1 MRAISELNDTAGT
14 MAGATIHIVRG
25 SDSILRLQ
33 QVLADL
39 SVRCGQPGV
48 MDDVGY
54 FLSKPGTLRRVP
66 HLMLFSKST
75 GLDLKRL
82 NADDLLGAVLLYR
95 YMVLG
100 CGIGMFSTNDR
111 SGRGSLVAP
120 AALRSAMAEMAS
132 RSLMD
137 RGVLAVLLSFR
148 NGDGASVES
157 GADVRK
163 GTDLE
168 NGMGFERGKDRGQ
181 SIGGSTAKD
190 KTARWMWRERE
201 TPDYLELKETF
212 DETLAK
218 IGTRTRRNM
227 RYYRKRAEVELG
239 CVFLPEVRIG
249 RGEFLDFNREC
260 MYAVPARVAGWR
272 YHSLR
277 DLETPLFMG
286 IKDKDGRWLSLL
298 GGRRHHDGTEILWQ
312 MNRSGLSAYSL
323 SIVMRSYFIEHE
335 IAHGMRK
342 LYMEGGTAHP
352 LRFSFVSD
360 KVTDLVVVRRSRLGL
375 LVPTLAHLFI
385 KPDNELALMLL
396 DKSLYGRSPNGRQRL
411 APQEEEGS

>member
-1 MRAISELNDTAGT
+1 MLVISEPNDTAGLIS
-14 MAGATIHIVRG
+14 AATIHIVRG
-25 SDSILRLQ
+25 CDSILRLQ
-33 QVLADL
+33 RVLADL

-66 HLMLFSKST
+66 HLLLFSKAPV
-75 GLDLKRL
+75 LDLERL
-82 NADDLLGAVLLYR
+82 TADDLLGAVLLYR

-120 AALRSAMAEMAS
+120 AALRSAVAEMAS

-137 RGVLAVLLSFR
+137 RGVLAVLISFR
-148 NGDGASVES
+148 NGDTASLEK
-157 GADVRK
+157 GADK
-163 GTDLE
+163 G
-168 NGMGFERGKDRGQ
+168 Q
-181 SIGGSTAKD
+181 PIGDSTAKD
-190 KTARWMWRERE
+190 KAARWVWRERE
-201 TPDYLELKETF
+201 MPDYLELKETL
-212 DETLAK
+212 DQTLAK

-227 RYYRKRAEVELG
+227 RYYRKRAEAELG

-249 RGEFLDFNREC
+249 KREFLDFNREC
-260 MYAVPARVAGWR
+260 MYAVPAKVAAWR
-272 YHSLR
+272 YDALKN
-277 DLETPLFMG
+277 LETPLFMG

-312 MNRSGLSAYSL
+312 MNRSGLSPYSL
-323 SIVMRSYFIEHE
+323 SIVMRSYFMEHE

-352 LRFSFVSD
+352 MRFSFVND

-396 DKSLYGRSPNGRQRL
+396 DKGLYRGSPNGSQRL
-411 APQEEEGS
+411 ASPQPDEEAN

>member
-1 MRAISELNDTAGT
+1 MLAISEPNDTART
-14 MAGATIHIVRG
+14 MSGATIHIVRG
-25 SDSILRLQ
+25 CESILRLQ

-66 HLMLFSKST
+66 HLLLFSKAPV
-75 GLDLKRL
+75 LNLERL
-82 NADDLLGAVLLYR
+82 TAEDLLGAVLLYR
-95 YMVLG
+95 YVVLG

-120 AALRSAMAEMAS
+120 AALRSTMAEMAS

-148 NGDGASVES
+148 NGDSGGTEKAAS
-157 GADVRK
+157 
-163 GTDLE
+163 TCQPL
-168 NGMGFERGKDRGQ
+168 
-181 SIGGSTAKD
+181 GGSTAND
-190 KTARWMWRERE
+190 KTARWVWRERE
-201 TPDYLELKETF
+201 TPDYLPLEETF
-212 DETLAK
+212 DGTLAK

-227 RYYRKRAEVELG
+227 RYYRKRAEAELG
-239 CVFLPEVRIG
+239 CVFLPAVEIG
-249 RGEFLDFNREC
+249 RREFLNFNRDC
-260 MYAVPARVAGWR
+260 MYAVPAKVASWR
-272 YHSLR
+272 YDSLK
-277 DLETPLFMG
+277 DIGAPLFMG
-286 IKDKDGRWLSLL
+286 IKDRGGRWLSLL
-298 GGRRHHDGTEILWQ
+298 GGRRHHDGSEILWQ

-323 SIVMRSYFIEHE
+323 SIVMRSYFMEHE
-335 IAHGMRK
+335 ISQGMRK

-352 LRFSFVSD
+352 MRFSFVND
-360 KVTDLVVVRRSRLGL
+360 RVTDLVAVRRSRLGL

-396 DKSLYGRSPNGRQRL
+396 DKSLYGGSPNGSRRL
-411 APQEEEGS
+411 TSVEEEGS